1 MLATRRS
8 LSLRLIVSMGLLSLV
23 ASTIL
28 AAVQLHFKYESNI
41 AAVRESLNQ
50 VATGDLES
58 ISASLWQ
65 LDTNLLDI
73 QLQGLLARPTFVRAA
88 IIQSGKI
95 IAEAGRAEAKR
106 AITRHYNLIFSF
118 NGQPYELG
126 RLELVASLD
135 GLRAQVGR
143 EFLEI
148 LAGQAIVA
156 LILAS
161 ALLLLF
167 HSQVGKHLR
176 FLAAQVRDIAPD
188 NLGQPIALNKAFRD
202 DELDQVTASLEK
214 MRRGLLEAF
223 TTLNLEIEER
233 RMAETRLSL
242 AKEQAESATQAKTQF
257 LANMSHEIRTPMNGV
272 MGMLQL
278 AMENSDPSV
287 TRQYLETAM
296 RSSRSLLRLL
306 NDILDLSR
314 LEASRMPVVEE
325 PFSFHDLV
333 DELTDSFQAVITDR
347 GLTLH
352 STVDADVPPHL
363 LGDTVRIRQ
372 ILTNLVGNA
381 VKFTIRGR
389 VDIRV
394 FRLAPYKSGA
404 HRIYIEVEDTGV
416 GIPDQA
422 QAGLFAPFA
431 QADST
436 QTRKFEGSGL
446 GLSITQTLVVL
457 LGGSLAFQSDAH
469 GSLFA
474 VCLPLHQAPAQNPK
488 PVPRNAA
495 DENAPMPSLRIL
507 VAEDNPVNSL
517 IAMKFLE
524 GLGHAPTL
532 ATTGLEVI
540 ERMRDEHFDL
550 VLMDIQMPEMDG
562 LEATRVIRSWP
573 GEQGGETPIVA
584 MTAHAF
590 SSDTERFL
598 AAGMNGHLAKPIS
611 RQDLDHCLRAMPEL
625 RQS

>member
-8 LSLRLIVSMGLLSLV
+8 LSLRLIVSMGLLSLI

-41 AAVRESLNQ
+41 AAVRESLDQ
-50 VATGDLES
+50 VAAGDLES

-73 QLQGLLARPTFVRAA
+73 QLQGLVARPAFIHASIT
-88 IIQSGKI
+88 QSGKI
-95 IAEAGRAEAKR
+95 LAQAGRAEAKR
-106 AITRHYNLIFSF
+106 SITRHYDLTFSLS
-118 NGQPYELG
+118 GQPYDLG
-126 RLELVASLD
+126 RLVLVASLD
-135 GLRAQVGR
+135 GIRAQVGR
-143 EFLEI
+143 EFVDI
-148 LAGQAIVA
+148 LAGQAVVA

-161 ALLLLF
+161 TLLF
-167 HSQVGKHLR
+167 LFHRQVGKHLR
-176 FLAAQVRDIAPD
+176 LLATQVRDISPD
-188 NLGQPIALNKAFRD
+188 NLGQPIVLNKKFRD

-214 MRRGLLEAF
+214 MRRGLSEAF
-223 TTLNLEIEER
+223 GKLNLEIEER

-278 AMENSDPSV
+278 AMEDSDPV
-287 TRQYLETAM
+287 VIRRYLETAM

-325 PFSFHDLV
+325 PFNIHDLV
-333 DELTDSFQAVITDR
+333 DELTDSFQAVVLDR
-347 GLTLH
+347 GLTLS
-352 STVDADVPPHL
+352 STVDAAVPSRL

-372 ILTNLVGNA
+372 ILTNLIGNA

-394 FRLAPYKSGA
+394 SRLAPYKSGA
-404 HRIYIEVEDTGV
+404 QRIYVEVEDTGV

-422 QAGLFAPFA
+422 QSGLFAPFA

-446 GLSITQTLVVL
+446 GLSITQHLVVL
-457 LGGSLAFQSDAH
+457 LGGSLAFMSDAQ
-469 GSLFA
+469 GSIFA
-474 VCLPLHQAPAQNPK
+474 VCLPLHQAPAQSPK
-488 PVPRNAA
+488 PVPENASA
-495 DENAPMPSLRIL
+495 ENAPMPSLKIL

-524 GLGHAPTL
+524 GMGHAPNL
-532 ATTGLEVI
+532 ATTGQEVV
-540 ERMRDEHFDL
+540 ERMREEHFDL

-562 LEATRVIRSWP
+562 MEATRVIRSWSRA
-573 GEQGGETPIVA
+573 QGGETPIVA

-611 RQDLDHCLRAMPEL
+611 RQDLDRCLRAMPEL
-625 RQS
+625 RRP